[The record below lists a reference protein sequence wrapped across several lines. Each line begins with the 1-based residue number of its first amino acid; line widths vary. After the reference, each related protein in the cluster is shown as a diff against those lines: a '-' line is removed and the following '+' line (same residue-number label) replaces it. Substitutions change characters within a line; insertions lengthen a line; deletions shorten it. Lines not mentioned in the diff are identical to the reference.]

1 MQGGGCRLNV
11 ARWESCFLLC
21 PPYCLLLTSLL
32 HCGPAIAAWLN
43 ADVSSS
49 GRRVLIWTVAIVC

>member
-1 MQGGGCRLNV
+1 MQGGGCWLNV

-32 HCGPAIAAWLN
+32 HCGLADPPWLN
-43 ADVSSS
+43 ADLSSS
-49 GRRVLIWTVAIVC
+49 DRRVAI